1 MVMNF
6 LRDEVEDMERG
17 LAEEAAASIMRSEE
31 PSQSSHSHGKG
42 VTTIG
47 TAGKLKSWF
56 FSTVTANPETQPL
69 LTTITRMPQHAYSGA
84 HNANSN
90 SFIATNL
97 PSNFSNVNLCNQSMQ
112 SLNSAAE
119 APLSASVSSVKHK
132 KSILKNLT
140 LPCDKNNTEESNQ
153 PPCSDIKQE
162 LDVWRKAH
170 NSVRDQSPDQKSV
183 RKVLRK
189 KVAVLESRLRK
200 KLREERVSESD
211 PSHQDNFLEHLAEL
225 ERRYRIKNKPLLIKC
240 AIVMT
245 IVIVLFFLQGMPS
258 VDLSLGWIAILGAV
272 ALLILADFEDLD
284 SVIGRIEWSTLLFFA
299 ALFVVMEALTELKLL
314 YFVGQMT
321 QRAINSFHE
330 DYRLFAAVNVI
341 LWVSAIASSFIDNI
355 PFATVMVKILE
366 DMARSPSVNL
376 PLAPLTYALAFG
388 ACLGGNGT
396 LIGAS
401 ANVVCAG
408 VAEQH
413 GYKISFVDFFR

>member
-17 LAEEAAASIMRSEE
+17 LAEEAAASLLRSEE
-31 PSQSSHSHGKG
+31 NPGRASQGQSVSNSNSGKC
-42 VTTIG
+42 
-47 TAGKLKSWF
+47 SF
-56 FSTVTANPETQPL
+56 FRFIQKTNPETQPL
-69 LTTITRMPQHAYSGA
+69 LTPSTAQSYSSST
-84 HNANSN
+84 NNLTN
-90 SFIATNL
+90 SFTFTNRQTK
-97 PSNFSNVNLCNQSMQ
+97 PSKLMASIQNLQSPKFTI
-112 SLNSAAE
+112 AE
-119 APLSASVSSVKHK
+119 ASLSLSHEK
-132 KSILKNLT
+132 KSRFTTNLT
-140 LPCDKNNTEESNQ
+140 LPDNEVFKNVTQEQ
-153 PPCSDIKQE
+153 PNHPPSSDIKQE
-162 LDVWRKAH
+162 LDVWKKAH
-170 NSVRDQSPDQKSV
+170 NSVGGQSPDHKSV
-183 RKVLRK
+183 RRVLRK

-200 KLREERVSESD
+200 KLREERASESD
-211 PSHQDNFLEHLAEL
+211 PSYQDNFAEHLTQL

-245 IVIVLFFLQGMPS
+245 IVIILFFLQGLPS
-258 VDLSLGWIAILGAV
+258 IDLSLGWIAILGAV

-314 YFVGQMT
+314 YWVGQMT

-341 LWVSAIASSFIDNI
+341 LWVSAMASSFIDNI

-366 DMARSPSVNL
+366 DMARSPNISL

>member
-17 LAEEAAASIMRSEE
+17 LAEEAAASLLRSEGN
-31 PSQSSHSHGKG
+31 PGHASQGQSVSNSNSGKCSFFRFIQK
-42 VTTIG
+42 TN
-47 TAGKLKSWF
+47 LK
-56 FSTVTANPETQPL
+56 TQPL
-69 LTTITRMPQHAYSGA
+69 LTPSTVQSFSSSTNNLTNNFTTTNRKTKPSKLTFMTSIQNLQSLKFTIEEASLSLSHE
-84 HNANSN
+84 NKN
-90 SFIATNL
+90 SFTT
-97 PSNFSNVNLCNQSMQ
+97 
-112 SLNSAAE
+112 
-119 APLSASVSSVKHK
+119 
-132 KSILKNLT
+132 NLT
-140 LPCDKNNTEESNQ
+140 LPDNQ
-153 PPCSDIKQE
+153 TYENVTQEQPNHLPSSDIKQE
-162 LDVWRKAH
+162 LDVWKKAH
-170 NSVRDQSPDQKSV
+170 NSVGGQSPDHKSV
-183 RKVLRK
+183 RRVLRK
-189 KVAVLESRLRK
+189 KVAVLELRLRR
-200 KLREERVSESD
+200 KLREERASESD
-211 PSHQDNFLEHLAEL
+211 PSYQDNFAEHLTQL
-225 ERRYRIKNKPLLIKC
+225 ERRYQIKNKPLLIKC

-245 IVIVLFFLQGMPS
+245 IVIILFFLQGLPS
-258 VDLSLGWIAILGAV
+258 VDLSLGWIAILGAI

-314 YFVGQMT
+314 YWVGQMT
-321 QRAINSFHE
+321 QKAINFFHE

-366 DMARSPSVNL
+366 DMARSPNISL